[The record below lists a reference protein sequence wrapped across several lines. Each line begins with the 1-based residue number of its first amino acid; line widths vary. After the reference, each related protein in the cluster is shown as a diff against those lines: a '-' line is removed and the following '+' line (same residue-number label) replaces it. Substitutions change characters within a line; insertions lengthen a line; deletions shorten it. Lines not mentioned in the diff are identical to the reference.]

1 MNTKTISTKDA
12 DAMAQAVDILKQG
25 GVVAFPTDTVYGV
38 AAAVDIIDA
47 INNLFLA
54 KERDASKA
62 IPVLMSSPDDLELVS
77 NDVNQTARTLGETFW
92 PGALT
97 LIIPR
102 HPSLPEILGPYPT
115 VGVRVPDHP
124 DAIAL
129 MKATGPLAVTSAN
142 LSGGEDART
151 AQEVF
156 DQLEGRIDL
165 ILDGGTTPGG
175 KPSTVVDCT
184 SPRLQV
190 LRPGPISRNDL
201 EKAFN

>member
-1 MNTKTISTKDA
+1 MKTKVLSTKAPDA
-12 DAMAQAVDILKQG
+12 IAQAVTELKRG

-38 AAAVDIIDA
+38 AAAVDSIEG

-62 IPVLMSSPDDLELVS
+62 IPVLMSSADDLELVS
-77 NDVNQTARTLGETFW
+77 HDVNQTARTLAETFW

-97 LIIPR
+97 LIITR

-115 VGVRVPDHP
+115 VGVRVPGHP

-129 MKATGPLAVTSAN
+129 MKVTGPLAVTSAN
-142 LSGGEDART
+142 LSGAQDART

-156 DQLEGRIDL
+156 DQLEGRIGL
-165 ILDGGTTPGG
+165 ILDGGKTPGG

-184 SPRLQV
+184 TPKLQV
-190 LRPGPISRNDL
+190 LRPGPISKNDL

>member
-1 MNTKTISTKDA
+1 MKTKILPTDNPEAIP
-12 DAMAQAVDILKQG
+12 QALTVLRQS

-38 AAAVDIIDA
+38 AAAVDSIEGIHK
-47 INNLFLA
+47 LFRA

-62 IPVLMSSPDDLELVS
+62 IPVLMSSADDLELVS
-77 NDVNQTARTLGETFW
+77 HDVNQTARTLAEIFW

-102 HPSLPEILGPYPT
+102 NPSLPEILGPYPT

-129 MKATGPLAVTSAN
+129 MKVTGPLAVTSAN
-142 LSGGEDART
+142 LSGAQEART
-151 AQEVF
+151 AQEVY

-165 ILDGGTTPGG
+165 VLDGGMTPGG
-175 KPSTVVDCT
+175 RPSTVVDCT
-184 SPRLQV
+184 TPELQV
-190 LRPGPISRNDL
+190 LRSGPISIIELKN
-201 EKAFN
+201 AFI